1 MNAPP
6 PKFLS
11 DNLKPVVSNVEPSA
25 IQNPKWVGVFTIAL
39 AFAFGGIEAVAQ
51 QPGKIPRIGVLM
63 GGSSYDTLRR
73 GLRDLGYEH
82 GKNIVVEYRFTEG
95 QNERTP
101 SLVAELVHLKVDALV
116 VSSFPGV
123 RAAKKATKT
132 IPIVMLLNAD
142 PVEAGFVDSLARPG
156 GNITGV
162 SRLTRELSGKR
173 LELLKEAVPTIS
185 RVGVLWDANGV
196 ALEMAFNEYEAA
208 ARRLKIQLQSLG
220 VRGPNP
226 DLDGVFQTAVKGR
239 AGGMVVITD
248 ALIQHYFK
256 RIAELAA
263 KSRLPT
269 MCERS
274 DNVEAGCLMSYAA
287 NDAEMFRRAAIYVD
301 KILKGAKP
309 ADLPVEQPKDFDLL
323 INLKTAKQIGL
334 TIPQRV
340 LGRADR
346 VVR

>member
-1 MNAPP
+1 MGA
-6 PKFLS
+6 S
-11 DNLKPVVSNVEPSA
+11 SA
-25 IQNPKWVGVFTIAL
+25 DA
-39 AFAFGGIEAVAQ
+39 
-51 QPGKIPRIGVLM
+51 
-63 GGSSYDTLRR
+63 LRR
-73 GLRDLGYEH
+73 GLRDLGYEQ

-116 VSSFPGV
+116 VSSLPAV
-123 RAAKKATKT
+123 RAAKEATKT

-185 RVGVLWDANGV
+185 RVGVLWNANGV
-196 ALEMAFNEYEAA
+196 ALEMVFKEYEAA
-208 ARRLKIQLQSLG
+208 ARGLKIQLQSLG

-239 AGGMVVITD
+239 AGAMVVITD
-248 ALIQHYFK
+248 ALIQRYLK
-256 RIAELAA
+256 RIAA

-287 NDAEMFRRAAIYVD
+287 NDAEMSRRAAIYVD

-334 TIPQRV
+334 MIPPNV
-340 LGRADR
+340 LMRADK
-346 VVR
+346 VIK